1 MSGDSGSG
9 AMRGARAPAGAEAGA
24 AAGAGEPGT
33 ARHPNEAPLRVSID
47 ATAVPAR
54 PAGAGRYV
62 VDLVRSL
69 ARRED
74 AVLTIW
80 VRRDDSTRWER
91 ANPEAVARA
100 EASGRASGRA
110 SVRAS
115 GRASVR
121 AAAAGDGAGG
131 SLTIEACA
139 PRSRVARL
147 AWEQARLPSLLAAN
161 APAVHHA
168 PHYTMPERARLPR
181 VVTIHDLT
189 FFDHPEWHERTKVPF
204 FRRAIR
210 RAALGAD
217 ALVCVS
223 ERTEQRLIELLAP
236 SAPVFVVPHG
246 VDAERFRPLGDS
258 SEEDELLARYG
269 VRTPYLA
276 FVGTIEPRKAVP
288 VLVEAFD
295 LLASSHPE
303 LQLVLAGGEG
313 WGTDASASAIA
324 HARHGSRIV
333 RTGYVHDDDLP
344 ALLRRSAAAVYPAL
358 LEGFGLPALE
368 AMASGVPLVT
378 TSGSVMSELA
388 AGAAWEAEPG
398 SASSLAEAIECA
410 LAGGT
415 EVARRVQL
423 GLSVAARC
431 TWEVSAGRHMEVY
444 RFAARRET
452 RRS

>member
-100 EASGRASGRA
+100 EASGRAS
-110 SVRAS
+110 VRAT
-115 GRASVR
+115 
-121 AAAAGDGAGG
+121 AAGGGAGG

-189 FFDHPEWHERTKVPF
+189 FFDHPEWHERSKVPF

-258 SEEDELLARYG
+258 SKEDELLARYG

>member
-1 MSGDSGSG
+1 MSGDSGAG
-9 AMRGARAPAGAEAGA
+9 AMRGGRAPAGAEAGA
-24 AAGAGEPGT
+24 EAGAAAGVGEPGT
-33 ARHPNEAPLRVSID
+33 VRHPDEEPLRVSID

-69 ARRED
+69 ARRDD
-74 AVLTIW
+74 AALTIW

-100 EASGRASGRA
+100 EASGRGAIRA
-110 SVRAS
+110 T
-115 GRASVR
+115 
-121 AAAAGDGAGG
+121 AAGDGAGG
-131 SLTIEACA
+131 SLTIVACA
-139 PRSRVARL
+139 PRSRAARL

-295 LLASSHPE
+295 LVASSDPE

-431 TWEVSAGRHMEVY
+431 TWEASAGKHMEVY

>member
-74 AVLTIW
+74 AALTIW

-110 SVRAS
+110 SVRA
-115 GRASVR
+115 
-121 AAAAGDGAGG
+121 AAAGDGAGG

-139 PRSRVARL
+139 PRSRAARL

-189 FFDHPEWHERTKVPF
+189 FFDHPEWHERSKVPF

-258 SEEDELLARYG
+258 SKEDELLARYG

>member
-100 EASGRASGRA
+100 EASGRAS
-110 SVRAS
+110 
-115 GRASVR
+115 VR

-139 PRSRVARL
+139 PRSRAARL